1 MSRSIATACADNI
14 RILAAAM
21 VEKASS
27 GHPGGPMGGADF
39 INILYS
45 EYLNFDP
52 DDMSWFFRDRFFLDP
67 GHMSAMLYS
76 QLLLCGSI
84 SMDDIK
90 NFRQWKSCT
99 PGHPE
104 VDIHRGI
111 ENTSGP
117 LGLGHSFGAGAAI
130 AERFLA
136 HRFGDWM
143 SHYTY
148 VYISDGGVQ
157 EEISQGVG
165 RIAGFLGL
173 GKLIMFYDANEV
185 QLSTMVGE
193 VTSENTGKKYS
204 SWNWHVITI
213 DGNDEHQIR
222 HAIEEAQSETD
233 RPSLIIGQTIM
244 GKGAIKE
251 DGSSHEGEVETH
263 GKPLG
268 KSKASFSK
276 TIEHLEG
283 NPDQPFEIFPEV
295 AEHYQHVLA
304 KKREYVGARKTEY
317 GAWRE
322 ANPDLAEKLD
332 LFISGKI
339 PILDWND
346 IELGENE
353 ATRNASAR
361 VLGFLAD
368 HVENMIVSSAD
379 LSNSD
384 KTEGFLKKSKA
395 FSKGDFS
402 GGFLQA
408 GVSELTMAGLCTG
421 MALHGGI
428 IPVCGTFFAFSDY
441 MKPVLRIAALMEQPV
456 KFLWTHDAFRV
467 GEDGP
472 THQPIEQEA
481 QLRLLEQVHNHSGK
495 PSFVAL
501 RPADSAETVAAWKM
515 TLETLDRPTGLI
527 LSRQNIKDVPT
538 MPGLSRLLH
547 AMNAY
552 KGAYLIREGTNQPDV
567 VLVANGS
574 EVSTLVDGADLLE
587 KEGLKVRIV
596 SIPSEGIFRDQSSDY
611 QNSILP
617 KNVPTF
623 GLTAGLPITLKNV
636 VGSNGAVYGMTHFG
650 YSAPYKVLDEQFGFT
665 AENVVRQVE
674 RLLSKIMISPKI

>member
-1 MSRSIATACADNI
+1 MSRSIATRCADNI
-14 RILAAAM
+14 RILSAAM
-21 VEKASS
+21 VENANS

-84 SMDDIK
+84 SMEDIQ

-104 VDIHRGI
+104 VDIKRGI

-117 LGLGHSFGAGAAI
+117 LGLGHCFGAGAAI
-130 AERFLA
+130 AERFLSQ
-136 HRFGDWM
+136 RFGEWM
-143 SHYTY
+143 SHFTY
-148 VYISDGGVQ
+148 IYISDGGVQ

-193 VTSENTGKKYS
+193 VTGEDTAKKYK

-222 HAIEEAQSETD
+222 RAIEESQSETE

-244 GKGAIKE
+244 GKGAVKP

-268 KSKASFSK
+268 KSNASFEG
-276 TIEHLEG
+276 TITNLG
-283 NPDQPFEIFPEV
+283 GDPQNPFQLFPDV
-295 AEHYQHVLA
+295 KEHYEKVLND
-304 KKREYVGARKTEY
+304 KRASVKNHNESYQS
-317 GAWRE
+317 WRNQ
-322 ANPDLAEKLD
+322 NPELADKLD
-332 LFISGKI
+332 LFLSGQI
-339 PILDWND
+339 PILDWGA

-353 ATRNASAR
+353 ATRNASSK

-384 KTEGFLKKSKA
+384 KTDGFLKKSKA

-421 MALHGGI
+421 MALHGGV

-481 QLRLLEQVHNHSGK
+481 QLRLLEQLNNHSGK
-495 PSFVAL
+495 SSFVAL
-501 RPADSAETVAAWKM
+501 RPADSAETVAAWKIA
-515 TLETLDRPTGLI
+515 LETTDRPTGLI
-527 LSRQNIKDVPT
+527 LSRQNIQDIPAIS
-538 MPGLSRLLH
+538 GLTRLKH

-552 KGAYLIREGTNQPDV
+552 KGAYLIRDGGEQPDV

-574 EVSTLVDGADLLE
+574 EVSTLVQGADLLE
-587 KEGLKVRIV
+587 QQGIHARIV
-596 SIPSEGIFRDQSSDY
+596 SIPSEGIFRTQDETYQS
-611 QNSILP
+611 QLLP
-617 KNVPTF
+617 NDIPTF
-623 GLTAGLPITLKNV
+623 GLTAGLPVTLQGV
-636 VGSNGAVYGMTHFG
+636 VGHRGKIFGMTHFG
-650 YSAPYKVLDEQFGFT
+650 YSAPYKVLDEKFGFT
-665 AENVVRQVE
+665 AENVVKQVKS
-674 RLLSKIMISPKI
+674 LLSD